1 MFSLKFKSIRTVLLL
16 AGLVCGLVLS
26 PREAMAQTTGLDVS
40 GTVKDATGEAIIGA
54 AVMVSGST
62 TGVAT
67 DLDGNFSLA
76 GLPAGASLEV
86 SCIGYKTA
94 VIPVG
99 SQTVLNIV
107 LEEDMNFLDEVVV
120 VGYGTTTRRHIV
132 SSVSTVSQEALAD
145 RPVANVQQ
153 ALQGAAANLIIQNRS
168 YDPTAGDQMNLSI
181 RGVGTMG
188 NNTPLVVID
197 GVPQA
202 DASRMNDLNP
212 NDIES
217 VNILKDAGSSAIY
230 GARSSNGVILI
241 TTKGGKK
248 EKAPEI
254 RFGAQLGVQN
264 PHILFSPVSSYKN
277 AILRNEA
284 LANVGKSPIFTIAE
298 IESFKEHGDCEPFM
312 KQAMRNAL
320 QQNYNISVTGGTSKT
335 TYMVSGSFFDQES
348 NYVGPHYGNSRYNL
362 RTSVTT
368 EWDRLKIGAN
378 ISYARNEVYSPV
390 TSGFLFADLARFP
403 TYWFYRTHD
412 ENGVFYGNNYK
423 FGSTGT
429 VLADLIAG
437 GYNKHDND
445 YLSGTFTGDFKI
457 IDGLKLRT
465 VINAETRTSHRFTDK
480 KTYMVAMDNGPAWS
494 DPSTAV
500 IGGNITEPADD
511 WVGRDTYLSSQ
522 ILLDFNKDFG
532 PHSITALLGWS
543 QESSKH
549 YGVEVSKKYLNDLNQ
564 PGSDTIVEEG
574 SYLSS
579 EDNNRY
585 ALRSWFGRATYSYKD
600 RYYAELTARYDMS
613 SKFLKARNAG
623 FFPAISLGWRLS
635 DEDFMAKYKERFGD
649 LKLRASYGL
658 NGNQQDVGLYDF
670 MTTYGIWQHAYG
682 FNGKTA
688 AGLMFTMGNESL
700 TWETSKTFNVGV
712 DASFLKNK
720 LNVNFD
726 WFYKR
731 TSDIL
736 LSPIVTGMY
745 GASIAKENRGK
756 MDNKGWELTVSYD
769 LSSGGWEH
777 HFSFNLA
784 DSQNE
789 VVSYGSPTIFG
800 NDGVTVIIME
810 GLPLNAYYGYKTD
823 GFFKTY
829 REIQESAVPTTINRD
844 QLRPGDV
851 KYVDMNQDGVIDEDD
866 RTYLGYGFPRY
877 TFGFSYGV
885 RWKGFDFNILLQG
898 VLKRT
903 NAIRGELFEPFHVD
917 YGTTMYEHQLDYW
930 TPDNQD
936 ARWPRLTA
944 YGSDSQANNWGQPG
958 SGINMINGAYL
969 RVRNIQFGYTL
980 PEKWTRPLAMKSCRI
995 FIDCQNPFTF
1005 TKYSFVDP
1013 ETTEFG
1019 SNMSR
1024 GGANSA
1030 RNYPTLRY
1038 FGGGINLVF

>member
-1 MFSLKFKSIRTVLLL
+1 M
-16 AGLVCGLVLS
+16 
-26 PREAMAQTTGLDVS
+26 
-40 GTVKDATGEAIIGA
+40 
-54 AVMVSGST
+54 
-62 TGVAT
+62 
-67 DLDGNFSLA
+67 
-76 GLPAGASLEV
+76 
-86 SCIGYKTA
+86 
-94 VIPVG
+94 
-99 SQTVLNIV
+99 
-107 LEEDMNFLDEVVV
+107 
-120 VGYGTTTRRHIV
+120 
-132 SSVSTVSQEALAD
+132 
-145 RPVANVQQ
+145 
-153 ALQGAAANLIIQNRS
+153 
-168 YDPTAGDQMNLSI
+168 
-181 RGVGTMG
+181 
-188 NNTPLVVID
+188 
-197 GVPQA
+197 
-202 DASRMNDLNP
+202 
-212 NDIES
+212 
-217 VNILKDAGSSAIY
+217 
-230 GARSSNGVILI
+230 
-241 TTKGGKK
+241 
-248 EKAPEI
+248 
-254 RFGAQLGVQN
+254 
-264 PHILFSPVSSYKN
+264 
-277 AILRNEA
+277 
-284 LANVGKSPIFTIAE
+284 
-298 IESFKEHGDCEPFM
+298 
-312 KQAMRNAL
+312 
-320 QQNYNISVTGGTSKT
+320 
-335 TYMVSGSFFDQES
+335 
-348 NYVGPHYGNSRYNL
+348 
-362 RTSVTT
+362 
-368 EWDRLKIGAN
+368 
-378 ISYARNEVYSPV
+378 
-390 TSGFLFADLARFP
+390 
-403 TYWFYRTHD
+403 
-412 ENGVFYGNNYK
+412 
-423 FGSTGT
+423 
-429 VLADLIAG
+429 
-437 GYNKHDND
+437 
-445 YLSGTFTGDFKI
+445 
-457 IDGLKLRT
+457 
-465 VINAETRTSHRFTDK
+465 
-480 KTYMVAMDNGPAWS
+480 
-494 DPSTAV
+494 
-500 IGGNITEPADD
+500 
-511 WVGRDTYLSSQ
+511 
-522 ILLDFNKDFG
+522 
-532 PHSITALLGWS
+532 
-543 QESSKH
+543 
-549 YGVEVSKKYLNDLNQ
+549 
-564 PGSDTIVEEG
+564 EEG

-635 DEDFMAKYKERFGD
+635 DEDFMVKYKERFGD

-851 KYVDMNQDGVIDEDD
+851 KYVDMNKDGVIDEDD